1 MSRSNAGRHAG
12 SGSHAA
18 GAVAS
23 TKGKLMKNA
32 RVPLVI
38 SGALASIA
46 VCTVGATA
54 TVAPGTPGKDVTRG
68 LDNDVVTNTFIQ
80 PPGVAAKQHME
91 ATDVLF
97 GRGNQDLLQGN
108 QGSDTLVGG
117 GGADIL
123 IGGPE
128 RGSVPNSDVL
138 LGGTGPD
145 INIWAPGDGSD
156 AYVGETGRD
165 TMVFAPFVT
174 RPNGAIRTER
184 FQGRRV
190 PRVDI
195 SSQPAFSC
203 TIVKVR
209 PFRQLGAQFL
219 VRFNLNGQPVV
230 TVRQKDVERL
240 VCPSPLPNRARVANL
255 TRPNPT
261 FRTVRLG
268 TIGGDLGAILARP

>member
-1 MSRSNAGRHAG
+1 
-12 SGSHAA
+12 
-18 GAVAS
+18 
-23 TKGKLMKNA
+23 MKNA
-32 RVPLVI
+32 RVPLVV
-38 SGALASIA
+38 SGALATVA
-46 VCTVGATA
+46 VCTVGAAA

-68 LDNDVVTNTFIQ
+68 LDNDVVTNTFVQ
-80 PPGVAAKQHME
+80 PPGVAAKHHME

-97 GRGNQDLLQGN
+97 GRGNEDLLQGN
-108 QGSDTLVGG
+108 QGSDTVVGG

-128 RGSVPNSDVL
+128 RGSTLPNSDVL
-138 LGGTGPD
+138 LGGTGAD

-156 AYVGETGRD
+156 AYVGEGGLD

-174 RPNGAIRTER
+174 RPNGAVRTER

-195 SSQPAFSC
+195 SSHPALSC

-209 PFRQLGAQFL
+209 PFRKLGAQFL
-219 VRFNLNGQPVV
+219 VRFNVNGAPVV
-230 TVRQKDVERL
+230 TVRQKDVERVL
-240 VCPSPLPNRARVANL
+240 CPSPQPNRARVANL

-261 FRTVRLG
+261 FRTVRLAD
-268 TIGGDLGAILARP
+268 IGGDLGAVVARP

>member
-1 MSRSNAGRHAG
+1 
-12 SGSHAA
+12 
-18 GAVAS
+18 
-23 TKGKLMKNA
+23 MKNA

-68 LDNDVVTNTFIQ
+68 LDNDVATNTFIQ
-80 PPGVAAKQHME
+80 PPGVVAKQHME

-108 QGSDTLVGG
+108 KGSDTLVGG
-117 GGADIL
+117 AAADIL

-128 RGSVPNSDVL
+128 RFTAPNSDVL
-138 LGGTGPD
+138 LGGTGHD

-156 AYVGETGRD
+156 AYVGEAGHD

-174 RPNGAIRTER
+174 RPNGQVKTER

-190 PRVDI
+190 PRVDV
-195 SSQPAFSC
+195 SSKPGLTC
-203 TIVKVR
+203 DIVKVR

-219 VRFNLNGQPVV
+219 VRFSANGVVAV

-240 VCPSPLPNRARVANL
+240 VCPSPLPNRARVADL

-268 TIGGDLGAILARP
+268 SIGGDLGAILARP